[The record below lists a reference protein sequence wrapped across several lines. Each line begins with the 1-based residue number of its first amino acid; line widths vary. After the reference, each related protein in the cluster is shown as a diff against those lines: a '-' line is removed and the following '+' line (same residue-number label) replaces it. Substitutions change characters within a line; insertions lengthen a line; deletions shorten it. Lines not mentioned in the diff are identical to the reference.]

1 MEDVIVSRIQRIIMQ
16 KQQELKISYNDVR
29 TDVFSIL
36 KRENCVI
43 LYYPIDDKKCSGC
56 HIERTINGKKI
67 QCIFINTIDK
77 IERQRFTAAHELGHM
92 WRVDD
97 LVKNNI
103 CDLHTSREDIIN
115 RFAAELLM
123 PQEKFRKELKTY
135 INHNIFS
142 DKISC
147 KDFLY
152 LVAYLMNVFFT
163 PYKSVLKRLM
173 EFKFISQRT
182 YEFMCKYNNS
192 EDLEFILKEKQY
204 IQFAIN
210 NKESKMMGDLP
221 NLLEKAYQSELI
233 SKTKLEAIQSQFD
246 IPKNTSQDDNFTE
259 ITFGG
264 DEIREES
271 NH

>member
-1 MEDVIVSRIQRIIMQ
+1 MDDAIVYEIQRIIKQ
-16 KQQELKISYNDVR
+16 KEQELKISYDDVR

-43 LYYPIDDKKCSGC
+43 LYYPIEDTCAGC
-56 HIERTINGKKI
+56 HVERTINSKKI

-92 WRVDD
+92 WHVDD
-97 LVKNNI
+97 LVEQNI
-103 CDLHTSREDIIN
+103 CDLHIAREDIIN

-123 PQEKFRKELKTY
+123 PQEKFRKELKNY
-135 INHNIFS
+135 INYNDFS
-142 DKISC
+142 SKISHN
-147 KDFLY
+147 KLLDLIT
-152 LVAYLMNVFFT
+152 YLMNVFFT

-173 EFKFISQRT
+173 EFKCISKDT
-182 YEFMCKYNNS
+182 YDCMCEYNNS
-192 EDLEFILKEKQY
+192 EKLECILKEKQY
-204 IQFAIN
+204 VQFTIN

-221 NLLEKAYQSELI
+221 ALLEKAFQNELI
-233 SKTKLEAIQSQFD
+233 NKTKLEAIKLQFD
-246 IPKNTSQDDNFTE
+246 IPKNIPQDKNFDE
-259 ITFGG
+259 IIFVG